1 MVEQGDVLK
10 VEGINFPV
18 VVVSNNRTNTS
29 NQVIVCPIMQTTDK
43 YTLIVPID
51 GDRCVISDKIKQLDL
66 NQRSYSVKSN
76 IGFTKVMMVVDQVQA
91 MLDYF

>member
-51 GDRCVISDKIKQLDL
+51 NDRCVISDKIKQLDL
-66 NQRSYSVKSN
+66 DQRSYSVKSN
-76 IGFTKVMMVVDQVQA
+76 IGFTKVMQVVDQVQA